1 MEEGKISKGGV
12 GTAPTTPRPEP
23 PKGQGGSLQEE
34 LAELKKDNMKLRKLL
49 WLVHGCLSLYG
60 DDGEMQCNCGN
71 HKPIDFKRDSLRD
84 INQKLMR
91 F

>member
-1 MEEGKISKGGV
+1 MEEGKVSKGGV
-12 GTAPTTPRPEP
+12 GTVPTTPRPDP
-23 PKGQGGSLQEE
+23 PKGQGGED
-34 LAELKKDNMKLRKLL
+34 LATIKKENTQLRKLL
-49 WLVHGCLSLYG
+49 WLVHGCPSLALYG